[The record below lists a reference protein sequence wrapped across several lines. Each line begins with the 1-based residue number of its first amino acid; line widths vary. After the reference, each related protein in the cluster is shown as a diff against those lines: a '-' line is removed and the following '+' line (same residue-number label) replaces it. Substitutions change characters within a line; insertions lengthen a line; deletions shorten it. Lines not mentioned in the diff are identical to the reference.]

1 MAVESGRHARL
12 SIAYFFSPSLSS
24 VIGGVLHVAKPAAP
38 APLHMAC
45 LFFFPYKS
53 QSLSS
58 LLALLVSSG
67 IRKLSEA
74 RGAKAQFR
82 LFEAPPLVGT
92 IYARS
97 AAPQPLQ

>member
-1 MAVESGRHARL
+1 MHVSP
-12 SIAYFFSPSLSS
+12 SPTFFLSPSLSS
-24 VIGGVLHVAKPAAP
+24 VIAEVLDVAMHAAP

-74 RGAKAQFR
+74 RGANAQFR
-82 LFEAPPLVGT
+82 LFEAPPLVGGNVLKE
-92 IYARS
+92 IEMLASSWRR
-97 AAPQPLQ
+97 